1 MQSNPPL
8 CQAPEELAFVRAH
21 TRLRPVP
28 FLPEMVLHQ
37 ADDPYGLWERTEDT
51 GLPYW
56 AFAWTGG
63 LALARHVLDRP
74 ELVRGRRVLDF
85 ASGSGVVAVAA
96 ALAGA
101 REVVAAEVDPYAAA
115 AVTANAEANGVTVTA
130 VCADLLE
137 EVADEPHEHER
148 SDLVLAG
155 DVFYDKA
162 MSRRVEPFLRANAG
176 RGALVLVGDPG
187 RRYLPRGSYTALA
200 RYDVPVSRALEDARH
215 KRTTVWQVP
224 A

>member
-1 MQSNPPL
+1 
-8 CQAPEELAFVRAH
+8 
-21 TRLRPVP
+21 
-28 FLPEMVLHQ
+28 MVLHQ

-85 ASGSGVVAVAA
+85 ASGSGVVAVAS

-101 REVVAAEVDPYAAA
+101 REVLAAEVDPYAAA

-130 VCADLLE
+130 VCADLL
-137 EVADEPHEHER
+137 DEGARDPGPC
-148 SDLVLAG
+148 DLVLAG

-162 MSRRVEPFLRANAG
+162 MSRRVEPFLRQCAA

-187 RRYLPRGSYTALA
+187 RRYLPRGTYTALA

>member
-21 TRLRPVP
+21 TRLRSVP
-28 FLPEMVLHQ
+28 FLPELVLHQ

-96 ALAGA
+96 ARAGA

-115 AVTANAEANGVTVTA
+115 AVTANAEANAVTVTA
-130 VCADLLE
+130 VCADLLDDGDGE
-137 EVADEPHEHER
+137 AARHDV
-148 SDLVLAG
+148 VLAG

-162 MSRRVEPFLRANAG
+162 MSRRVEPFLRGCAE

-187 RRYLPRGSYTALA
+187 RRYLPRGAYTALA

>member
-1 MQSNPPL
+1 MQPNPPL
-8 CQAPEELAFVRAH
+8 CKAPEELSFVRAH
-21 TRLRPVP
+21 TRLKPVP
-28 FLPEMVLHQ
+28 LLPEIVLHQ

-63 LALARHVLDRP
+63 LALARYVLDRP

-96 ALAGA
+96 ARAGA
-101 REVVAAEVDPYAAA
+101 REVVAAEVDPYAGA
-115 AVTANAEANGVTVTA
+115 AVLANAEANAVAVTA
-130 VCADLLE
+130 LCADVLDD
-137 EVADEPHEHER
+137 AEPEAER
-148 SDLVLAG
+148 CDVVLAG

-162 MSRRVEPFLRANAG
+162 MSRRVEPYLRRRARA
-176 RGALVLVGDPG
+176 GALVLVGDPG
-187 RRYLPRGSYTALA
+187 RRYLPRGTFTALA

-224 A
+224 G